1 MKRRL
6 RAWYQAL
13 ARPVY
18 GLGDMYIILIAWWAA
33 DAFTRYL
40 PPWQVVAAGA
50 AFIVVVAATGTQLSR
65 RARIRH
71 GDTRPYAHAQY
82 IARLILDGYH
92 RAACPPRCAWP
103 PGHDHMVSPAGT
115 PILAR
120 ITHDR

>member
-40 PPWQVVAAGA
+40 PPWQVIAGAA
-50 AFIVVVAATGTQLSR
+50 AFIVVASVTGAQLAR
-65 RARIRH
+65 RARRSDI
-71 GDTRPYAHAQY
+71 RPYAHAQY
-82 IARLILDGYH
+82 IARMILNDGYQ
-92 RAACPPRCAWP
+92 RAECPPKCNWA
-103 PGHDHMVSPAGT
+103 PGHDHLTSPAGT
-115 PILAR
+115 PVLVR
-120 ITHDR
+120 IAHDR